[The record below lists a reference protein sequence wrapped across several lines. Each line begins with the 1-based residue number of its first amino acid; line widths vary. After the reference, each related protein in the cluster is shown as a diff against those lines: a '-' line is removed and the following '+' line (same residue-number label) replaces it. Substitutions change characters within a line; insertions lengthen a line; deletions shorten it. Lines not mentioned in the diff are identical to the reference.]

1 MHAFILAL
9 LGVLLPPAAVL
20 IEKGCGCD
28 FLINLVLTLVL
39 FWAGGII
46 HAFYLFGVEICVNI
60 LCLFLAPVGVLLEFG
75 CSVQFAICLILFILG
90 VFPGVIYAYYAVL
103 LKKGH

>member
-1 MHAFILAL
+1 MGACILAI
-9 LGVLLPPAAVL
+9 LGVLLPPVAVL

-28 FLINLVLTLVL
+28 FLINLILTLVL
-39 FWAGGII
+39 VWFGGII
-46 HAFYLFGVEICVNI
+46 HAFHVFGVGICVNV

-75 CSVQFAICLILFILG
+75 CACEFLICLILFILG